1 MSFERFLSSDV
12 YVFEHAGG
20 GIECC
25 ACNLNSSEKEDSW
38 YFNVPT
44 PREMLSHLQEHEAVG
59 HDTGAAIPRITKAY
73 KDLDIVIEP
82 YKREKQ

>member
-25 ACNLNSSEKEDSW
+25 ACNLNNVEDEDSW
-38 YFNVPT
+38 YFNVST
-44 PREMLSHLQEHEAVG
+44 PRKMIKHLREHEAAG
-59 HDTGAAIPRITKAY
+59 HDTGAAIPRIMKAY
-73 KDLDIVIEP
+73 DNLDIVIEP
-82 YKREKQ
+82 YKRKE